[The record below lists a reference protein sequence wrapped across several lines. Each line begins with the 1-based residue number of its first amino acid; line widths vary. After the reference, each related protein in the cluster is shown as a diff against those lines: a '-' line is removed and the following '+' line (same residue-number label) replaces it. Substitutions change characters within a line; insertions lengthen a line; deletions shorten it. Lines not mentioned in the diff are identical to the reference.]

1 MIRFGV
7 LIAILALIID
17 QVTKWIAYD
26 HLWNPFTYIHLT
38 GFLNLIP
45 VENRGVSFGLFQ
57 SDKTLGVWLI
67 SAFALTIAAGLAFW
81 MIRSKRTWGVVA
93 LGLIIGGAL
102 GNVIDRLRLGWVV
115 DFIDF
120 HVANW
125 HWPAFNF
132 ADATITIGVLI
143 MFIDGLSKPSK
154 MSK

>member
-1 MIRFGV
+1 MFIV
-7 LIAILALIID
+7 ISALIFD
-17 QVTKWIAYD
+17 QVTKWMAYD
-26 HLWNPFTYIHLT
+26 YLWSPYTYIRVT
-38 GFLNLIP
+38 DFLNLTP
-45 VENRGVSFGLFQ
+45 VENSGVSFGLFQ
-57 SDKTLGVWLI
+57 SDSKLGVWIISVFSLI
-67 SAFALTIAAGLAFW
+67 IATGLAFW
-81 MIRSKRTWGVVA
+81 MIRSKRTWVVVA

-102 GNVIDRLRLGWVV
+102 GNVTDRLRLGWVI

-154 MSK
+154 MPK